1 MKTADKQTT
10 DGLTN
15 LVARLGL
22 QADNL
27 NRHAFYSF
35 DMLTKNRVQLEAMYR
50 GSWIAGAAVDA
61 IAEDMTRAGIQVRGD
76 ENPERVEQLQS
87 ALSRLGIWDALLY
100 LLKWGRLYGG
110 ALAFIVVDGQDA
122 ATPLEY
128 DTIARGQFA
137 GLRVYDRWQVAPS
150 LDRIVQGGADDGL
163 PMFYDVLP
171 GGGLP
176 FKIHHSRAIRA
187 TGIQLPYQQALT
199 EELWGESVLERLH
212 EPLVAFDSATSGA
225 SQLMHKAH
233 LRTVGI
239 ENLREVLSAGGQP
252 EENLLHMFHL
262 MRQLQSNE
270 GITLL
275 DKADDY
281 QAHSYTFSGIPDVI
295 LQFGQQI
302 AGALGIPLVRLFG
315 QSPAG
320 LSATGESDIRMYYDN
335 IAALQESRLRRGMDK
350 LLRVIYRTLYGEAA
364 PAALDFD
371 FTPLWQMSARD
382 KADIA
387 KVRAE
392 TAIHAYEAGL
402 LDTAAAMRELRA
414 AAEVTGVFTSI
425 TSEAIEAAEMEPPPA
440 GEIEPTEAEAQ
451 GEVAGIAPDEEN
463 PANAQTGGENVG
475 LRAQ

>member
-1 MKTADKQTT
+1 MTETVDKKTA

-15 LVARLGL
+15 FMARLGL

-61 IAEDMTRAGIQVRGD
+61 IAEDMTRAGIQIRGD
-76 ENPERVEQLQS
+76 ENPEAVAQMQ
-87 ALSRLGIWDALLY
+87 AAFSRLGVWDALLS

-110 ALAFIVVDGQDA
+110 ALAFIVIDGQDA

-128 DTIARGQFA
+128 DTVGRGQFG
-137 GLRVYDRWQVAPS
+137 GLRVYDRWQLAPD
-150 LDRIVQGGADDGL
+150 LQRIVHGGADDGL
-163 PMFYDVLP
+163 PEYYDVLT
-171 GGGLP
+171 GARLR
-176 FKIHHSRAIRA
+176 IHHSRVIRA
-187 TGIQLPYQQALT
+187 TGITLPYEQALV
-199 EELWGESVLERLH
+199 EELWGESVLERVH
-212 EPLVAFDSATSGA
+212 DALVAFDSASAGA
-225 SQLMHKAH
+225 SNLMHKAH
-233 LRTVGI
+233 LRMVGI
-239 ENLREVLSAGGQP
+239 EGLYQILAAGGQP
-252 EENLLHMFHL
+252 EENLLKRFHL
-262 MRQLQSNE
+262 MRHLQSNE

-275 DKADDY
+275 DKQDEY
-281 QAHSYTFSGIPDVI
+281 QAHSYTFSGIPDII

-335 IAALQESRLRRGMDK
+335 IAALQEARLRRGVDK
-350 LLRVIYRTLYGEAA
+350 LLRVMYRSLFGEAA
-364 PAALDFD
+364 PAAMDFD

-382 KADIA
+382 KAEIA

-392 TAIHAYEAGL
+392 TAVHAYEAGL

-414 AAEVTGVFTSI
+414 AAETTGIFTSI
-425 TSEAIEAAEMEPPPA
+425 TSEAIEQAEMEPPPA
-440 GEIEPTEAEAQ
+440 GEIEPQAGDAEAE
-451 GEVAGIAPDEEN
+451 GMDTPAGEEN
-463 PANAQTGGENVG
+463 PADAPAEGENGG
-475 LRAQ
+475 LRA